1 MGLKKLDLSVL
12 PMMKLRLPVTMDS
25 HTVSL
30 PDLLI
35 FQDSTDPPSVLLDG
49 DLGDD
54 NDDVL
59 SSESSSG
66 WNSTS
71 SPGEF
76 VNDEVVREWT
86 SDTVNDADIYLMS
99 QDQRG
104 KSAVQVI

>member
-1 MGLKKLDLSVL
+1 M
-12 PMMKLRLPVTMDS
+12 
-25 HTVSL
+25 
-30 PDLLI
+30 
-35 FQDSTDPPSVLLDG
+35 LLDG

-54 NDDVL
+54 NDDDVL

-86 SDTVNDADIYLMS
+86 SESVNDADMYLMS
-99 QDQRG
+99 QQQGR
-104 KSAVQVI
+104 KLAMEVI